1 MLNVR
6 MATNA
11 ETGKPRGYCFVEY
24 DDAATALSAI
34 RNLNNRE
41 VNGRQLRVNFS
52 NNSTLA
58 RARRARK

>member
-1 MLNVR
+1 